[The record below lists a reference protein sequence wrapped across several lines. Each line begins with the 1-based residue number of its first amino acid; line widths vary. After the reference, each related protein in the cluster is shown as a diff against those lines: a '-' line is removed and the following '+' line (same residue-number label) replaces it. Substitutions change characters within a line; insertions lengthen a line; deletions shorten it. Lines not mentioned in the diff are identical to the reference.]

1 MFSRL
6 QGTVRSVAGFVLM
19 LLLAWFAYLAAQH
32 LRPLLALDS
41 YLRAQA
47 LFRIVLIAGSLGFLA
62 AGIALIF
69 SPLLAS
75 VLFPVNVGDQNLIR
89 PGDPQ
94 LRYRVA
100 LDRLGGSFAAETSFG
115 AIKTALAT
123 GAWRHDRPWRLF
135 LLSIA
140 GVVLFVW
147 GLLSFLFVIGPPFMK
162 LASLLILVY
171 LLVRTAWAF
180 ARA

>member
-1 MFSRL
+1 MFNRL
-6 QGTVRSVAGFVLM
+6 QGTVRSLAGFVLM
-19 LLLAWFAYLAAQH
+19 LLLAWFAYQAAQH
-32 LRPLLALDS
+32 LQPLLDLDG

-47 LFRIVLIAGSLGFLA
+47 LFRMVLIAGSLGFLA

-69 SPLLAS
+69 SPLLAR
-75 VLFPVNVGDQNLIR
+75 VFIPTAVGDENLIR
-89 PGDPQ
+89 PGDPP
-94 LRYRVA
+94 LEYRVA
-100 LDRLGGSFAAETSFG
+100 LGGLGASFAAETSFR

-123 GAWRHDRPWRLF
+123 DAWRHDRPWRLF
-135 LLSIA
+135 LLSVT